1 MLYESARL
9 EVLDRLDRDEWDR
22 LAAWAD
28 GGHPCQTYEWGD
40 FLSLQGEKVYRLA
53 LGSKGEPVATMLM
66 VRLRRR
72 IAGKWVFYTPWGPV
86 LRWWDEGILAPM
98 CDELKEFI
106 RSEKAL
112 LIRVGPAATDSSKIG
127 ALLHQAGF
135 RRPDLPIP
143 CSEQHSHALVV
154 DLRRSEEEL
163 LSAVKPKWAYNLRL
177 AERRGVVVEKA
188 DADGLPWLVRLMDE
202 RSGGRTNR
210 RYIPNLWEAFSP
222 QKMVHLFLAR
232 HGKDVAA
239 AALCITCGAMC
250 WLWENA
256 VSLAHRSLMPN
267 HLLQWRV
274 IMWAR
279 DHGYHAYHMGAAA
292 PPNSSDAHP
301 LAGATR
307 FKEGFGAQL
316 VEYPGQFDLTLS
328 PLLYRMCAALS
339 SAANRA
345 RERLSPGERAHR

>member
-1 MLYESARL
+1 MLHENARL
-9 EVLDRLDRDEWDR
+9 EVSDKLTREEWDR

-28 GGHPCQTYEWGD
+28 GGHPCQTHEWGD
-40 FLSLQGEKVYRLA
+40 FLSLQGERVYRMA
-53 LGSKGEPVATMLM
+53 FGSKGELVATVLM

-72 IAGKWVFYTPWGPV
+72 IAGKWAFYAPWGPV
-86 LRWWDEGILAPM
+86 LRWWNEELLALV
-98 CDELKEFI
+98 CGELKEFI

-112 LIRVGPAATDSSKIG
+112 LIRVGPAVADPSK
-127 ALLHQAGF
+127 AELFQQAGF
-135 RRPDLPIP
+135 RQPDLLIP
-143 CSEQHSHALVV
+143 CSEQPSYALVV

-163 LSAVKPKWAYNLRL
+163 LSAVRSKWAYNVRL
-177 AERRGVVVEKA
+177 AERRGVTVEKA

-202 RSGGRTNR
+202 RSGGQIDR

-222 QKMVHLFLAR
+222 QKMVHLFLAL

-239 AALCITCGAMC
+239 AALCITCGATC

-256 VSLAHRSLMPN
+256 VSLAHRNHMPN

-274 IMWAR
+274 MMWAR
-279 DHGYHAYHMGAAA
+279 DHGYHAYHMGTAA

-301 LAGATR
+301 LAGATK

-316 VEYPGQFDLTLS
+316 VRYPGQFDLTLS
-328 PLLYRMCAALS
+328 PFLYGVCTAAS
-339 SAANRA
+339 SLVNRA
-345 RERLSPGERAHR
+345 RERLSLGRCAHR